1 MLNKNLKDFN
11 SLKLEYSCDSFYEI
25 NDFEDI
31 YHLSEKIREENKKF
45 WILGEGTNVVIVDDL
60 KGIVIKNNLSG
71 ISIDK
76 NSVEAAS
83 GENWDYLVKVCLKE
97 KLYGFENLSGIPGS
111 VGACP
116 VQNIGAY
123 GVEVSNFIEYI
134 ETINLIDGN
143 IEVFNAHECKF
154 GYRESIFKKLPN
166 HFITKIKFSLSTIFK
181 PNLSYE
187 SIPEKIEIN
196 SAEELRQIIL
206 NIRENRLIN
215 PEQEPN
221 VGSFFKNPIISRG
234 RLNSILSKN
243 KDEKDLPHTHIGN
256 DRVKISAAWLI
267 DKCGLKGLK
276 IGGVEVHKKQPLV
289 LINRSRINDQDVF
302 SNLTRAVMEIK
313 QKVQTK
319 YGISLEIEPRI
330 YGDFKI
336 D

>member
-31 YHLSEKIREENKKF
+31 YHLSVKIREENKKF

-187 SIPEKIEIN
+187 SLPEKMEIN

-221 VGSFFKNPIISRG
+221 VGSFFKNPVV
-234 RLNSILSKN
+234 SKIQMEN
-243 KDEKDLPHTHIGN
+243 LLADHPDLKFYFVKE
-256 DRVKISAAWLI
+256 DQYKISAAWLI
-267 DKCGLKGLK
+267 EKIKMKGYQGKDCG
-276 IGGVEVHKKQPLV
+276 VSKKHSLV
-289 LINRSRINDQDVF
+289 LVNFSKKSENLINLSKK
-302 SNLTRAVMEIK
+302 IK
-313 QKVQTK
+313 KVILKKFNIELEYEPTF
-319 YGISLEIEPRI
+319 IS
-330 YGDFKI
+330 
-336 D
+336 

>member
-71 ISIDK
+71 ISIEN

-221 VGSFFKNPIISRG
+221 VGSFFKNPVV
-234 RLNSILSKN
+234 SKIQMEN
-243 KDEKDLPHTHIGN
+243 LLADHPDLKFYFVKE
-256 DRVKISAAWLI
+256 DQYKISAAWLI
-267 DKCGLKGLK
+267 EKIKMKGYQGKDCG
-276 IGGVEVHKKQPLV
+276 VSKKHSLV
-289 LINRSRINDQDVF
+289 LVNFSKKSENLINLSKK
-302 SNLTRAVMEIK
+302 IK
-313 QKVQTK
+313 KVILKKFNIELEYEPTF
-319 YGISLEIEPRI
+319 IS
-330 YGDFKI
+330 
-336 D
+336 

>member
-31 YHLSEKIREENKKF
+31 FHLSEKIRKENKKF

-60 KGIVIKNNLSG
+60 KGIVVKNNLSG

-97 KLYGFENLSGIPGS
+97 NLYGFENLSGIPGS

-187 SIPEKIEIN
+187 SLPEKMEIN
-196 SAEELRQIIL
+196 SAEELRKIIL

-221 VGSFFKNPIISRG
+221 VGSFFKNPVV
-234 RLNSILSKN
+234 SKIQMEN
-243 KDEKDLPHTHIGN
+243 LLADHPDLKFYFVKE
-256 DRVKISAAWLI
+256 DQYKISAAWLI
-267 DKCGLKGLK
+267 EKIKMKGYQGKDCG
-276 IGGVEVHKKQPLV
+276 VSKKHSLV
-289 LINRSRINDQDVF
+289 LVNFSKKSENLINLSKKIKDVIRKKF
-302 SNLTRAVMEIK
+302 NIELEYEPTF
-313 QKVQTK
+313 
-319 YGISLEIEPRI
+319 IS
-330 YGDFKI
+330 
-336 D
+336 

>member
-31 YHLSEKIREENKKF
+31 FHLSEKIREENKKF

-221 VGSFFKNPIISRG
+221 VGSFFKNPVV
-234 RLNSILSKN
+234 SKIQMEN
-243 KDEKDLPHTHIGN
+243 LLADHPDLKFYFVKE
-256 DRVKISAAWLI
+256 DQYKISAAWLI
-267 DKCGLKGLK
+267 EKIKMKGYQGKDCG
-276 IGGVEVHKKQPLV
+276 VSKKHSLV
-289 LINRSRINDQDVF
+289 LVNFSKKSENLINLSKK
-302 SNLTRAVMEIK
+302 IK
-313 QKVQTK
+313 NVILKKFNIELEYEPTF
-319 YGISLEIEPRI
+319 IS
-330 YGDFKI
+330 
-336 D
+336 

>member
-31 YHLSEKIREENKKF
+31 FHLSEKIREENKKF

-60 KGIVIKNNLSG
+60 KGIVVKNNLSG

-97 KLYGFENLSGIPGS
+97 NLYGFENLSGIPGS

-221 VGSFFKNPIISRG
+221 VGSFFKNPVV
-234 RLNSILSKN
+234 SKIQMEN
-243 KDEKDLPHTHIGN
+243 LLDDYPDLKFYFVKE
-256 DRVKISAAWLI
+256 DQYKISAAWLI
-267 DKCGLKGLK
+267 EKINMKGYQGKDCG
-276 IGGVEVHKKQPLV
+276 VSKKHSLV
-289 LINRSRINDQDVF
+289 LVNFSKKSKNLINLSKK
-302 SNLTRAVMEIK
+302 IK
-313 QKVQTK
+313 NVIRKKFNIELEYEPTF
-319 YGISLEIEPRI
+319 IS
-330 YGDFKI
+330 
-336 D
+336 

>member
-31 YHLSEKIREENKKF
+31 FHLSEKIREENKKF

-60 KGIVIKNNLSG
+60 KGIVVKNNLSG

-97 KLYGFENLSGIPGS
+97 NLYGFENLSGIPGS

-221 VGSFFKNPIISRG
+221 VGSFFKNPVV
-234 RLNSILSKN
+234 SKIQMEN
-243 KDEKDLPHTHIGN
+243 LLADHPDLKFYFVKE
-256 DRVKISAAWLI
+256 DQYKISAAWLI
-267 DKCGLKGLK
+267 EKIKMKGYQGKDCG
-276 IGGVEVHKKQPLV
+276 VSKKHSLV
-289 LINRSRINDQDVF
+289 LVNFSKKSENLINLSKK
-302 SNLTRAVMEIK
+302 IK
-313 QKVQTK
+313 KVILKKFNIELEYEPTF
-319 YGISLEIEPRI
+319 IS
-330 YGDFKI
+330 
-336 D
+336 

>member
-31 YHLSEKIREENKKF
+31 FHLSEKIREENKKF

-60 KGIVIKNNLSG
+60 KGIVVKNNLSG

-97 KLYGFENLSGIPGS
+97 NLYGFENLSGIPGS

-143 IEVFNAHECKF
+143 VEVFNAHECKF

-187 SIPEKIEIN
+187 SLPEKMEIN
-196 SAEELRQIIL
+196 SAEELRKIIL

-221 VGSFFKNPIISRG
+221 VGSFFKNPVV
-234 RLNSILSKN
+234 SKIQMEN
-243 KDEKDLPHTHIGN
+243 LLDDYPDLKFYFVKE
-256 DRVKISAAWLI
+256 DQYKISAAWLI
-267 DKCGLKGLK
+267 EKIKMKGYQGKDCG
-276 IGGVEVHKKQPLV
+276 VSKKHSLV
-289 LINRSRINDQDVF
+289 LVNFSKKSENLINLSKK
-302 SNLTRAVMEIK
+302 IK
-313 QKVQTK
+313 NVIRKKFNIELEYEPTF
-319 YGISLEIEPRI
+319 IS
-330 YGDFKI
+330 
-336 D
+336 

>member
-31 YHLSEKIREENKKF
+31 FHLSEKIREENKKF

-60 KGIVIKNNLSG
+60 KGIVVKNNLSG

-97 KLYGFENLSGIPGS
+97 NLYGFENLSGIPGS

-221 VGSFFKNPIISRG
+221 VGSFFKNPVV
-234 RLNSILSKN
+234 SKIQMEN
-243 KDEKDLPHTHIGN
+243 LLDDYPDLKFYFVKE
-256 DRVKISAAWLI
+256 DQYKISAAWLI
-267 DKCGLKGLK
+267 EKIKMKGYQGKDCG
-276 IGGVEVHKKQPLV
+276 VSKKHSLV
-289 LINRSRINDQDVF
+289 LVNFSKKSENLINLSKKIKDVIRKKF
-302 SNLTRAVMEIK
+302 NIELEYEPTF
-313 QKVQTK
+313 
-319 YGISLEIEPRI
+319 IS
-330 YGDFKI
+330 
-336 D
+336 

>member
-221 VGSFFKNPIISRG
+221 VGSFFKNPVV
-234 RLNSILSKN
+234 SKIQMEN
-243 KDEKDLPHTHIGN
+243 LLADHPDLKFYFVKE
-256 DRVKISAAWLI
+256 DQYKISAAWLI
-267 DKCGLKGLK
+267 EKIKMKGYQGKDCG
-276 IGGVEVHKKQPLV
+276 VSKKHSLV
-289 LINRSRINDQDVF
+289 LVNFSKKSENLINLSKKIKDVIRKKF
-302 SNLTRAVMEIK
+302 NIELEYEPTF
-313 QKVQTK
+313 
-319 YGISLEIEPRI
+319 IS
-330 YGDFKI
+330 
-336 D
+336 

>member
-31 YHLSEKIREENKKF
+31 YHLSVKIREENKKF

-60 KGIVIKNNLSG
+60 KGIVVKNNLSG

-143 IEVFNAHECKF
+143 IEVFNAQECKF

-187 SIPEKIEIN
+187 SLPEKMEIN
-196 SAEELRQIIL
+196 SAEELRKIIL

-221 VGSFFKNPIISRG
+221 VGSFFKNPVV
-234 RLNSILSKN
+234 SKIQMEN
-243 KDEKDLPHTHIGN
+243 LLADHPDLKFYFVKE
-256 DRVKISAAWLI
+256 DQYKISAAWLI
-267 DKCGLKGLK
+267 EKIKMKGYQGKDCG
-276 IGGVEVHKKQPLV
+276 VSKKHSLV
-289 LINRSRINDQDVF
+289 LVNFSKKSENLINLSKKIKDVIRKKF
-302 SNLTRAVMEIK
+302 NIELEYEPTF
-313 QKVQTK
+313 
-319 YGISLEIEPRI
+319 IS
-330 YGDFKI
+330 
-336 D
+336 

>member
-31 YHLSEKIREENKKF
+31 FHLSEKIREENKKF

-60 KGIVIKNNLSG
+60 KGIVVKNNLSG

-221 VGSFFKNPIISRG
+221 VGSFFKNPVV
-234 RLNSILSKN
+234 SKIQMEN
-243 KDEKDLPHTHIGN
+243 LLDDYPDLKFYFVKE
-256 DRVKISAAWLI
+256 DQYKISAAWLI
-267 DKCGLKGLK
+267 EKIKMKGYQGKDCG
-276 IGGVEVHKKQPLV
+276 VSKKHSLV
-289 LINRSRINDQDVF
+289 LVNFSKKSENLINLSKKIKDVIRKKF
-302 SNLTRAVMEIK
+302 NIELEYEPTF
-313 QKVQTK
+313 
-319 YGISLEIEPRI
+319 IS
-330 YGDFKI
+330 
-336 D
+336 

>member
-31 YHLSEKIREENKKF
+31 FHLSKKIREENKKF
-45 WILGEGTNVVIVDDL
+45 WILGEGTNIVIVEDL
-60 KGIVIKNNLSG
+60 KGIVVKNNLSG

-97 KLYGFENLSGIPGS
+97 NLFGFENLSGIPGS

-187 SIPEKIEIN
+187 SLPEKMEIN

-221 VGSFFKNPIISRG
+221 VGSFFKNPVV
-234 RLNSILSKN
+234 SKIQMEN
-243 KDEKDLPHTHIGN
+243 LLADHPDLKFYFVKE
-256 DRVKISAAWLI
+256 DQYKISAAWLI
-267 DKCGLKGLK
+267 EKIKMKGYQGKDCG
-276 IGGVEVHKKQPLV
+276 VSKKHSLV
-289 LINRSRINDQDVF
+289 LVNFSKKSENLINLSVKIKDVIRKKF
-302 SNLTRAVMEIK
+302 NIELEYEPTF
-313 QKVQTK
+313 
-319 YGISLEIEPRI
+319 IS
-330 YGDFKI
+330 
-336 D
+336 

>member
-31 YHLSEKIREENKKF
+31 YHLSVKIREENKKF

-60 KGIVIKNNLSG
+60 KGIVVKNNLSG

-97 KLYGFENLSGIPGS
+97 NLYGFENLSGIPGS

-143 IEVFNAHECKF
+143 VEVFNAHECKF

-221 VGSFFKNPIISRG
+221 VGSFFKNPVV
-234 RLNSILSKN
+234 SKIQMEN
-243 KDEKDLPHTHIGN
+243 LLADHPDLKFYFVKE
-256 DRVKISAAWLI
+256 DQYKISAAWLI
-267 DKCGLKGLK
+267 EKIKMKGYQGKDCG
-276 IGGVEVHKKQPLV
+276 VSKKHSLV
-289 LINRSRINDQDVF
+289 LVNFSKKSENLINLSKKIKDVIRKKF
-302 SNLTRAVMEIK
+302 NIELEYEPTF
-313 QKVQTK
+313 
-319 YGISLEIEPRI
+319 IS
-330 YGDFKI
+330 
-336 D
+336 

>member
-31 YHLSEKIREENKKF
+31 FHLSEKIREENKKF

-60 KGIVIKNNLSG
+60 KGIVVKNNLSG

-97 KLYGFENLSGIPGS
+97 NLYGFENLSGIPGS

-143 IEVFNAHECKF
+143 IEVFNAHQCKF

-221 VGSFFKNPIISRG
+221 VGSFFKNPVV
-234 RLNSILSKN
+234 SKIQMEN
-243 KDEKDLPHTHIGN
+243 LLDDYPDLKFYFVKE
-256 DRVKISAAWLI
+256 DQYKISAAWLI
-267 DKCGLKGLK
+267 EKIKMKGYQGKDCG
-276 IGGVEVHKKQPLV
+276 VSKKHSLV
-289 LINRSRINDQDVF
+289 LVNFSKKSENLINLSKK
-302 SNLTRAVMEIK
+302 IK
-313 QKVQTK
+313 NVIRKKFNIELEYEPTF
-319 YGISLEIEPRI
+319 IS
-330 YGDFKI
+330 
-336 D
+336 

>member
-31 YHLSEKIREENKKF
+31 FHLSEKIREENKKF

-60 KGIVIKNNLSG
+60 KGIVVKNNLSG

-221 VGSFFKNPIISRG
+221 VGSFFKNPVV
-234 RLNSILSKN
+234 SKIQMEN
-243 KDEKDLPHTHIGN
+243 LLDDYPDLKFYFVKE
-256 DRVKISAAWLI
+256 DQYKISAAWLI
-267 DKCGLKGLK
+267 EKIKMKGYQGKDCG
-276 IGGVEVHKKQPLV
+276 VSKKHSLV
-289 LINRSRINDQDVF
+289 LVNFSKKSENLINLSKK
-302 SNLTRAVMEIK
+302 IK
-313 QKVQTK
+313 NVIRKKFNIELEYEPTF
-319 YGISLEIEPRI
+319 IS
-330 YGDFKI
+330 
-336 D
+336 

>member
-71 ISIDK
+71 ISIDN

-221 VGSFFKNPIISRG
+221 VGSFFKNPVV
-234 RLNSILSKN
+234 SKIQMEN
-243 KDEKDLPHTHIGN
+243 LLADHPDLKFYFVKE
-256 DRVKISAAWLI
+256 DQYKISAAWLI
-267 DKCGLKGLK
+267 EKIKMKGYQGKDCG
-276 IGGVEVHKKQPLV
+276 VSKKHSLV
-289 LINRSRINDQDVF
+289 LVNFSKKSENLINLSKK
-302 SNLTRAVMEIK
+302 IK
-313 QKVQTK
+313 NVILKKFNIELEYEPTF
-319 YGISLEIEPRI
+319 IS
-330 YGDFKI
+330 
-336 D
+336 

>member
-31 YHLSEKIREENKKF
+31 YHLSVKIREENKKF

-60 KGIVIKNNLSG
+60 KGIVVKNNLSG

-187 SIPEKIEIN
+187 SLPEKMEIN
-196 SAEELRQIIL
+196 SAEELRKIIL

-221 VGSFFKNPIISRG
+221 VGSFFKNPVV
-234 RLNSILSKN
+234 SKIQMEN
-243 KDEKDLPHTHIGN
+243 LLADHPDLKFYFVKE
-256 DRVKISAAWLI
+256 DQYKISAAWLI
-267 DKCGLKGLK
+267 EKIKMKGYQGKDCG
-276 IGGVEVHKKQPLV
+276 VSKKHSLV
-289 LINRSRINDQDVF
+289 LVNFSKKSENLINLSKKIKDVIRKKF
-302 SNLTRAVMEIK
+302 NIELEYEPTF
-313 QKVQTK
+313 
-319 YGISLEIEPRI
+319 IS
-330 YGDFKI
+330 
-336 D
+336 

>member
-221 VGSFFKNPIISRG
+221 VGSFFKNPVV
-234 RLNSILSKN
+234 SKIQMEN
-243 KDEKDLPHTHIGN
+243 LLADHPDLKFYFVKE
-256 DRVKISAAWLI
+256 DQYKISAAWLI
-267 DKCGLKGLK
+267 EKIKMKGYQGKDCG
-276 IGGVEVHKKQPLV
+276 VSKKHSLV
-289 LINRSRINDQDVF
+289 LVNFSKKSENLINLSKK
-302 SNLTRAVMEIK
+302 IK
-313 QKVQTK
+313 NVIRKKFNIELEYEPTF
-319 YGISLEIEPRI
+319 IS
-330 YGDFKI
+330 
-336 D
+336 

>member
-60 KGIVIKNNLSG
+60 KGIVVKNNLSG

-97 KLYGFENLSGIPGS
+97 NLYGFENLSGIPGS

-221 VGSFFKNPIISRG
+221 VGSFFKNPVV
-234 RLNSILSKN
+234 SKIQMEN
-243 KDEKDLPHTHIGN
+243 LLADHPDLKFYFVKE
-256 DRVKISAAWLI
+256 DQYKISAAWLI
-267 DKCGLKGLK
+267 EKIKMKGYQGKDCG
-276 IGGVEVHKKQPLV
+276 VSKKHSLV
-289 LINRSRINDQDVF
+289 LVNLINLSKK
-302 SNLTRAVMEIK
+302 IK
-313 QKVQTK
+313 NVIRKKFNIELEYEPTF
-319 YGISLEIEPRI
+319 IS
-330 YGDFKI
+330 
-336 D
+336 

>member
-31 YHLSEKIREENKKF
+31 YHLSVKIREENKKF

-60 KGIVIKNNLSG
+60 KGIVVKNNLSG

-221 VGSFFKNPIISRG
+221 VGSFFKNPVV
-234 RLNSILSKN
+234 SKIQMEN
-243 KDEKDLPHTHIGN
+243 LLADYPDLKFYFVKE
-256 DRVKISAAWLI
+256 DQYKISAAWLI
-267 DKCGLKGLK
+267 EKIKMKGYQGKDCG
-276 IGGVEVHKKQPLV
+276 VSKKHSLV
-289 LINRSRINDQDVF
+289 LVNFSKKSENLINLSKK
-302 SNLTRAVMEIK
+302 IK
-313 QKVQTK
+313 NVIRKKFNIELEYEPTF
-319 YGISLEIEPRI
+319 IS
-330 YGDFKI
+330 
-336 D
+336 

>member
-31 YHLSEKIREENKKF
+31 FHLSEKIREENKKF

-97 KLYGFENLSGIPGS
+97 NLYGFENLSGIPGS

-221 VGSFFKNPIISRG
+221 VGSFFKNPVV
-234 RLNSILSKN
+234 SKIQMEN
-243 KDEKDLPHTHIGN
+243 LLADYPDLKFYFVKE
-256 DRVKISAAWLI
+256 DQYKISAAWLI
-267 DKCGLKGLK
+267 EKIKMKGYQGKDCG
-276 IGGVEVHKKQPLV
+276 VSKKHSLV
-289 LINRSRINDQDVF
+289 LVNFSKKSENLINLSKKIKDVIRKKF
-302 SNLTRAVMEIK
+302 NIELEYEPTF
-313 QKVQTK
+313 
-319 YGISLEIEPRI
+319 IS
-330 YGDFKI
+330 
-336 D
+336 

>member
-60 KGIVIKNNLSG
+60 KGIVVKNNLSG

-187 SIPEKIEIN
+187 SLPEKMEIN
-196 SAEELRQIIL
+196 SAEELRKIIL

-221 VGSFFKNPIISRG
+221 VGSFFKNPVV
-234 RLNSILSKN
+234 SKIQMEN
-243 KDEKDLPHTHIGN
+243 LLADYPDLKFYFVKE
-256 DRVKISAAWLI
+256 DQYKISAAWLI
-267 DKCGLKGLK
+267 EKIKMKGYQGKDCG
-276 IGGVEVHKKQPLV
+276 VSKKHSLV
-289 LINRSRINDQDVF
+289 LVNFSKKSENLINLSKKIKDVIRKKF
-302 SNLTRAVMEIK
+302 NIELEYEPTF
-313 QKVQTK
+313 
-319 YGISLEIEPRI
+319 IS
-330 YGDFKI
+330 
-336 D
+336 

>member
-31 YHLSEKIREENKKF
+31 FHLSEKIRKENKKF
-45 WILGEGTNVVIVDDL
+45 WILGEGTNIVIVDDL
-60 KGIVIKNNLSG
+60 KGIVVKNNLSG

-97 KLYGFENLSGIPGS
+97 NLFGFENLSGIPGS

-143 IEVFNAHECKF
+143 VEVFNAHECKF

-187 SIPEKIEIN
+187 SIPEKMEIN

-206 NIRENRLIN
+206 NIRENRLID

-221 VGSFFKNPIISRG
+221 VGSFFKNPVVPKIQMEN
-234 RLNSILSKN
+234 LLA
-243 KDEKDLPHTHIGN
+243 DYPDLKFYFVKE
-256 DRVKISAAWLI
+256 DQYKISAAWLI
-267 DKCGLKGLK
+267 EKIKMKGYQGKDCG
-276 IGGVEVHKKQPLV
+276 VSKKHSLV
-289 LINRSRINDQDVF
+289 LVNFSKKSENLINLSKK
-302 SNLTRAVMEIK
+302 IK
-313 QKVQTK
+313 NVIRKKFNIELEYEPTF
-319 YGISLEIEPRI
+319 IS
-330 YGDFKI
+330 
-336 D
+336 

>member
-221 VGSFFKNPIISRG
+221 VGSFFKNPVV
-234 RLNSILSKN
+234 SKIQMEN
-243 KDEKDLPHTHIGN
+243 LLADYPDLKFYFVKE
-256 DRVKISAAWLI
+256 DQYKISAAWLI
-267 DKCGLKGLK
+267 EKIKMKGYQGKDCG
-276 IGGVEVHKKQPLV
+276 VSKKHSLV
-289 LINRSRINDQDVF
+289 LVNFSKKSENLINLSKK
-302 SNLTRAVMEIK
+302 IK
-313 QKVQTK
+313 KVILKKFNIELEYEPTF
-319 YGISLEIEPRI
+319 IS
-330 YGDFKI
+330 
-336 D
+336 

>member
-31 YHLSEKIREENKKF
+31 FHLSEKIREENKKF
-45 WILGEGTNVVIVDDL
+45 WILGEGTNVVIVNDL

-221 VGSFFKNPIISRG
+221 VGSFFKNPVV
-234 RLNSILSKN
+234 SKIQMEN
-243 KDEKDLPHTHIGN
+243 LLADYPDLKFYFVKE
-256 DRVKISAAWLI
+256 DQYKISAAWLI
-267 DKCGLKGLK
+267 EKIKMKGYQGKDCG
-276 IGGVEVHKKQPLV
+276 VSKKHSLV
-289 LINRSRINDQDVF
+289 LVNFSKKSENLINLSKK
-302 SNLTRAVMEIK
+302 IK
-313 QKVQTK
+313 NVIRKKFNIELEYEPTF
-319 YGISLEIEPRI
+319 IS
-330 YGDFKI
+330 
-336 D
+336 

>member
-31 YHLSEKIREENKKF
+31 FHLSEKIREENKKF

-60 KGIVIKNNLSG
+60 KGIVVKNNLSG

-76 NSVEAAS
+76 NLVEAAS

-97 KLYGFENLSGIPGS
+97 NLYGFENLSGIPGS

-221 VGSFFKNPIISRG
+221 VGSFFKNPVV
-234 RLNSILSKN
+234 SKIQMEN
-243 KDEKDLPHTHIGN
+243 LLDDYPDLKFYFVKE
-256 DRVKISAAWLI
+256 DQYKISAAWLI
-267 DKCGLKGLK
+267 EKIKMKGYQGKDCG
-276 IGGVEVHKKQPLV
+276 VSKKHSLV
-289 LINRSRINDQDVF
+289 LVNFSKKSENLINLSKK
-302 SNLTRAVMEIK
+302 IK
-313 QKVQTK
+313 NVIRKKFNIELEYEPTF
-319 YGISLEIEPRI
+319 IS
-330 YGDFKI
+330 
-336 D
+336 

>member
-31 YHLSEKIREENKKF
+31 YHLSVKIREENKKF

-60 KGIVIKNNLSG
+60 KGIVVKNNLSG

-97 KLYGFENLSGIPGS
+97 NLYGFENLSGIPGS

-221 VGSFFKNPIISRG
+221 VGSFFKNPVV
-234 RLNSILSKN
+234 SKIQMEN
-243 KDEKDLPHTHIGN
+243 LLADYPDLKFYFVKE
-256 DRVKISAAWLI
+256 DQYKISAAWLI
-267 DKCGLKGLK
+267 EKIKMKGYQGKDCG
-276 IGGVEVHKKQPLV
+276 VSKKHSLV
-289 LINRSRINDQDVF
+289 LVNFSKKSENLINLSKKIKDVIRKKF
-302 SNLTRAVMEIK
+302 NIELEYEPTF
-313 QKVQTK
+313 
-319 YGISLEIEPRI
+319 IS
-330 YGDFKI
+330 
-336 D
+336 

>member
-31 YHLSEKIREENKKF
+31 FHLSEKIREENKKF

-60 KGIVIKNNLSG
+60 KGIVVKNNLSG

-97 KLYGFENLSGIPGS
+97 NLYGFENLSGIPGS

-221 VGSFFKNPIISRG
+221 VGSFFKNPVV
-234 RLNSILSKN
+234 SKIQMEN
-243 KDEKDLPHTHIGN
+243 LLADHPDLKFYFVKE
-256 DRVKISAAWLI
+256 DQYKISAAWLI
-267 DKCGLKGLK
+267 EKIKMKGYQGKDCG
-276 IGGVEVHKKQPLV
+276 VSKKHSLV
-289 LINRSRINDQDVF
+289 LVNFSKKSENLINLSKKIKDVIRKKF
-302 SNLTRAVMEIK
+302 NIELEYEPTF
-313 QKVQTK
+313 
-319 YGISLEIEPRI
+319 IS
-330 YGDFKI
+330 
-336 D
+336 

>member
-221 VGSFFKNPIISRG
+221 VGSFFKNPVA
-234 RLNSILSKN
+234 SKIQMEN
-243 KDEKDLPHTHIGN
+243 LLADHPDLKFYFVKE
-256 DRVKISAAWLI
+256 DQYKISAAWLI
-267 DKCGLKGLK
+267 EKIKMKGYQGKDCG
-276 IGGVEVHKKQPLV
+276 VSKKHSLV
-289 LINRSRINDQDVF
+289 LVNFSKKSENLINLSKK
-302 SNLTRAVMEIK
+302 IK
-313 QKVQTK
+313 KVILKKFNIELEYEPTF
-319 YGISLEIEPRI
+319 IS
-330 YGDFKI
+330 
-336 D
+336 

>member
-31 YHLSEKIREENKKF
+31 YHLSVKIREENKKF

-60 KGIVIKNNLSG
+60 KGIVVKNNLSG

-221 VGSFFKNPIISRG
+221 VGSFFKNPVV
-234 RLNSILSKN
+234 SKIQMEN
-243 KDEKDLPHTHIGN
+243 LLDDYPDLKFYFVKE
-256 DRVKISAAWLI
+256 DQYKISAAWLI
-267 DKCGLKGLK
+267 EKIKMKGYQGKDCG
-276 IGGVEVHKKQPLV
+276 VSKKHSLV
-289 LINRSRINDQDVF
+289 LVNFSKKSENLINLSKK
-302 SNLTRAVMEIK
+302 IK
-313 QKVQTK
+313 NVIRKKFNIELEYEPTF
-319 YGISLEIEPRI
+319 IS
-330 YGDFKI
+330 
-336 D
+336 

>member
-31 YHLSEKIREENKKF
+31 FHLSEKIREENKKF
-45 WILGEGTNVVIVDDL
+45 WILGEGTNVVIVNDL

-97 KLYGFENLSGIPGS
+97 NLYGFENLSGIPGS

-221 VGSFFKNPIISRG
+221 VGSFFKNPVV
-234 RLNSILSKN
+234 SKIQMEN
-243 KDEKDLPHTHIGN
+243 LLDDYPDLKFYFVKE
-256 DRVKISAAWLI
+256 DQYKISAAWLI
-267 DKCGLKGLK
+267 EKIKMKGYQGKDCG
-276 IGGVEVHKKQPLV
+276 VSKKHSLV
-289 LINRSRINDQDVF
+289 LVNFSKKSENLINLSKKIKDVIRKKF
-302 SNLTRAVMEIK
+302 NIELEYEPTF
-313 QKVQTK
+313 
-319 YGISLEIEPRI
+319 IS
-330 YGDFKI
+330 
-336 D
+336 

>member
-31 YHLSEKIREENKKF
+31 FHLSEKIREENKKF

-97 KLYGFENLSGIPGS
+97 NLYGFENLSGIPGS

-221 VGSFFKNPIISRG
+221 VGSFFKNPVV
-234 RLNSILSKN
+234 SKIQMEN
-243 KDEKDLPHTHIGN
+243 LLDDYPDLKFYFVKE
-256 DRVKISAAWLI
+256 DQYKISAAWLI
-267 DKCGLKGLK
+267 EKIKMKGDQGKDCG
-276 IGGVEVHKKQPLV
+276 VSKKHSLV
-289 LINRSRINDQDVF
+289 LVNFSKKSENLINLSKK
-302 SNLTRAVMEIK
+302 IK
-313 QKVQTK
+313 NVIRKKFNIELEYEPTF
-319 YGISLEIEPRI
+319 IS
-330 YGDFKI
+330 
-336 D
+336 

>member
-31 YHLSEKIREENKKF
+31 FHLSEKIREENKKF

-97 KLYGFENLSGIPGS
+97 NLYGFENLSGIPGS

-221 VGSFFKNPIISRG
+221 VGSFFKNPVV
-234 RLNSILSKN
+234 SKIQMEN
-243 KDEKDLPHTHIGN
+243 LLADYPDLKFYFVKE
-256 DRVKISAAWLI
+256 DQYKISAAWLI
-267 DKCGLKGLK
+267 EKIKMKGYQGKDCG
-276 IGGVEVHKKQPLV
+276 VSKKHSLV
-289 LINRSRINDQDVF
+289 LVNFSKKSENLINLSKK
-302 SNLTRAVMEIK
+302 IK
-313 QKVQTK
+313 TVIRKKFNIELEYEPTF
-319 YGISLEIEPRI
+319 IS
-330 YGDFKI
+330 
-336 D
+336 